1 LLRKTNCIASKYG
14 CEVLSKKA
22 DPVVVLLT
30 EFVLAAGMIAI
41 LIFGLWAHTGSMP
54 PLVVVES
61 ESMMHDEEG
70 EVGAI
75 DAGDLILVHSTPFD
89 QIITF
94 AEASNPNS
102 SSYGYEQHGMFGDVI
117 IFKKNG
123 GEETPIIHRAILEV
137 QPFSFV
143 SSTNNSTNPCPNG
156 GIYDAEWLN
165 MDGQFGVCVM
175 TWKVPGTGIAD
186 VANISIEFDGEQH
199 ARYDCKF
206 GVMAHEGLTQ
216 HLSIREWTPTHA
228 GFLTLGDNNHCSV
241 DQRRVISSGGSLD
254 GPVRQSWMIGT
265 AGGEIPWLG
274 TVKLMVSGPPSP
286 GTYYVPSS
294 SFVFLFLVIGM
305 VFIAPVVYEKLAIK
319 IISNSPEFEEAKIYN
334 EEE

>member
-1 LLRKTNCIASKYG
+1 MKRNCIESKNG
-14 CEVLSKKA
+14 RELLSKKP
-22 DPVVVLLT
+22 DPVLVLLS
-30 EFVLAAGMIAI
+30 EFVLAGGMIAL

-61 ESMMHDEEG
+61 ESMMHSESG

-75 DAGDLILVHSTPFD
+75 DAGDLILVHSTPFE

-94 AEASNPNS
+94 VEAANTSHA
-102 SSYGYEQHGMFGDVI
+102 SYGYEQHGMYGDVI

-123 GEETPIIHRAILEV
+123 GNETPIIHRAILEV
-137 QPFSFV
+137 QPTDFTSSFKGGED
-143 SSTNNSTNPCPNG
+143 PCPNG
-156 GIYDAEWLN
+156 GIFDDEWLDEN
-165 MDGQFGVCVM
+165 GEPGVCVT
-175 TWKVPGTGIAD
+175 TWQIPGTSIQGVESIT
-186 VANISIEFDGEQH
+186 IEFDGIH
-199 ARYDCKF
+199 NALYDCELSVF
-206 GVMAHEGLTQ
+206 AHEGLSQ
-216 HLSIREWTPTHA
+216 HLSIQGWQPTHA

-254 GPVRQSWMIGT
+254 GPVRASWMIGT

-286 GTYYVPSS
+286 GTFYVPSS
-294 SFVFLFLVIGM
+294 SFTFLFLIVGV
-305 VFIAPVVYEKLAIK
+305 VFISPVVYEKVAKRLL
-319 IISNSPEFEEAKIYN
+319 SNSPEFQTLKYYP